1 MPDALG
7 LAAGNMRPVLPGI
20 DLKIRLGVTII
31 MRQFDT
37 LRKLLGLYILFS
49 VCLREEAIVKS
60 HICRMRAGTVLVTLA
75 VLMILASACGSA
87 PGSGGNQPPVISSLE
102 AKYIN
107 VYPRAASE
115 IRCTVSDPD
124 GDEVD
129 FSWSCTGGDLSGA
142 GPVVTWRAPNSYGDY
157 HVMVIA
163 KDSNGGSTQ
172 AILTLSV
179 VARPASGGCC
189 GR

>member
-1 MPDALG
+1 LVFDVCIGFSLALYAAFDA
-7 LAAGNMRPVLPGI
+7 
-20 DLKIRLGVTII
+20 
-31 MRQFDT
+31 

-87 PGSGGNQPPVISSLE
+87 PGSAGNQPPVISSLE
-102 AKYIN
+102 AKYMTL
-107 VYPRAASE
+107 YPKAASE
-115 IRCTVSDPD
+115 IKCIASDLD

-129 FSWSCTGGDLSGA
+129 FKWSCTGGDLSGA
-142 GPVVTWRAPNSYGDY
+142 GPIVTWKAPNNYGEY
-157 HVMVIA
+157 HIMVIA
-163 KDSNGGSTQ
+163 EDGKGGSAQGT
-172 AILTLSV
+172 LTLNV
-179 VARPASGGCC
+179 VVRSRGCC

>member
-1 MPDALG
+1 MFALA
-7 LAAGNMRPVLPGI
+7 LASLYVLPLMPCENCWACIYFFAVG
-20 DLKIRLGVTII
+20 LKG
-31 MRQFDT
+31 
-37 LRKLLGLYILFS
+37 
-49 VCLREEAIVKS
+49 EATVKS
-60 HICRMRAGTVLVTLA
+60 GTVLVTLA

-87 PGSGGNQPPVISSLE
+87 PGSAGNQPPVISSLE
-102 AKYIN
+102 AKYMTL
-107 VYPRAASE
+107 YPKAASE
-115 IRCTVSDPD
+115 IKCIASDPD

-129 FSWSCTGGDLSGA
+129 FKWSCTGGSLSDA

-179 VARPASGGCC
+179 VVRPASRGCC